1 MVCCFGKFNERS
13 ADVMLH
19 TNKIPTTTILFDIG
33 GGAYLPYRSA
43 VRLLTPAI

>member
-1 MVCCFGKFNERS
+1 
-13 ADVMLH
+13 MLH

-43 VRLLTPAI
+43 SADSGYLR